1 MKDIEQGLKDSVN
14 LLLEQFKDAKAG
26 SDEQKAIVDGVVK
39 LSDER
44 LKYIKGEDE
53 IFNNDAERQKLYAE
67 VDKIKAEIRKTE
79 EDHKPNDLKA
89 WAMQMRPDQ
98 IVNDAIIIM
107 ALIATVRMEKN
118 GFILPE
124 RLTKWGMKLFG
135 K

>member
-1 MKDIEQGLKDSVN
+1 MKDIEQELKSSVS
-14 LLLEQFKDAKAG
+14 LLNGQVKEAKAG
-26 SDEQKAIVDGVVK
+26 SDEQKALIEGTIK
-39 LSDER
+39 FADEY

-67 VDKIKAEIRKTE
+67 VDKVKADICRME
-79 EDHKPNDLKA
+79 EDHKPADIKT

-124 RLTKWGMKLFG
+124 RLTKWSMKLFG